1 MEGSKK
7 TSGSWKPLICLQPRF
22 GSAGKIINTEVAFFR
37 WRLRIALTL
46 LPAVPSRSLENW
58 KRWSVHPN
66 FWNPA
71 SANPRTVLALKSK
84 LFLLKVRYKFREN
97 TSEKCLFIRVILS
110 TRRTQFCQAS
120 RDIVPNFLVVKLF
133 RSTLQN
139 I

>member
-1 MEGSKK
+1 MEGSKE
-7 TSGSWKPLICLQPRF
+7 TSGSWKPLICLQPRL
-22 GSAGKIINTEVAFFR
+22 GSAGKVINTEAAFFT
-37 WRLRIALTL
+37 WRLRIALLL
-46 LPAVPSRSLENW
+46 LPDVPSRSLENW
-58 KRWSVHPN
+58 KRWSAHPS

-71 SANPRTVLALKSK
+71 SANPRTVFALKSK

-120 RDIVPNFLVVKLF
+120 RDIVPNFLVVNF
-133 RSTLQN
+133 FSSTLQN